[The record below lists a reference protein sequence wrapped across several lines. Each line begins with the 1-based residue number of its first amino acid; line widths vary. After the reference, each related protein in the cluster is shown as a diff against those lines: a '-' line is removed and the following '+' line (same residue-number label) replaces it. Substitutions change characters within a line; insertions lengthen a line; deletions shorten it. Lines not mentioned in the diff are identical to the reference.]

1 MAHTEIEHSIVDN
14 EILATPKILLVDDD
28 ETIRDTLGEILEN
41 SGFQVV
47 VAANVN
53 TSVWSWWE

>member
-1 MAHTEIEHSIVDN
+1 MPHTKIEHLIVDD

>member
-1 MAHTEIEHSIVDN
+1 VAHTEIEHSIVDN